1 MVHCSSIQLYT
12 TNVFLCVPN
21 VFRMCPSI
29 HVAAVW
35 YTAVPRFQVIVL
47 PSSPPVPPSSDTSVR
62 PPAARTPSPLRLRS
76 RQSLPKQVKSR
87 SLRSLPRTTKSKCA
101 FLWKG
106 DGVSLCCVCVCV
118 CVCVLVNHIKTS
130 SDILTHTTHNNQRVS
145 FVQEIFDHL
154 SQGLIFYFSTFLLY
168 LVHLNP
174 N

>member
-118 CVCVLVNHIKTS
+118 CVCVGQSHQDLIWHLNA
-130 SDILTHTTHNNQRVS
+130 HNTQQPASVLRARNFRP
-145 FVQEIFDHL
+145 
-154 SQGLIFYFSTFLLY
+154 LISRSYFLLFYFFTLLSTLK
-168 LVHLNP
+168 P
-174 N
+174 

>member
-1 MVHCSSIQLYT
+1 M
-12 TNVFLCVPN
+12 
-21 VFRMCPSI
+21 
-29 HVAAVW
+29 
-35 YTAVPRFQVIVL
+35 IVL
-47 PSSPPVPPSSDTSVR
+47 PSSPQFPPSSDTSVR
-62 PPAARTPSPLRLRS
+62 PPAARTPSHLRVCS
-76 RQSLPKQVKSR
+76 RQSLPKWGRSR
-87 SLRSLPRTTKSKCA
+87 SRRSLPRTTKSKCA

-106 DGVSLCCVCVCV
+106 DGVSLCCVCV